1 MFQASILYNST
12 LRIWGAFMILYQFG
26 NSVCAQKVRITL
38 AEKGLD
44 WEAREVDLFKSEQY
58 SPEYLKLN
66 PKGVVPTLVHDGR
79 AINESTLI
87 CEYLDT
93 IFPEPKLM
101 PDDAYKCSQMRLWSK
116 MVDEGLHEGVTEI
129 SFSAMF
135 RQKMK
140 NLTEE
145 ERELRF
151 KNIGDP
157 RRKDRFFSTYNE
169 GPDSMFVMHA
179 IAAYEKAFNRL
190 EGVLS
195 DGRDWILGSNYT
207 LADINL
213 MPYVARLS
221 YLGLLDIWVKNRP
234 NIKSWWV
241 RSQSLTSFK
250 LGISNLL
257 TQNDHASM
265 LKHGAEIKGRMQ
277 ERYNEYLELL
287 C

>member
-1 MFQASILYNST
+1 
-12 LRIWGAFMILYQFG
+12 MILYQFG

-87 CEYLDT
+87 CEYLDSM
-93 IFPEPKLM
+93 FPKPELVPKD
-101 PDDAYKCSQMRLWSK
+101 PYKCYQMRLWSK
-116 MVDEGLHEGVTEI
+116 MVDEGLHEGTTEI

-135 RQKMK
+135 RHKMK

-145 ERELRF
+145 KRQLRF

-157 RRKDRFFSTYNE
+157 RRKDRFFSTYND
-169 GPDSMFVMHA
+169 GPDSMFVLHA
-179 IAAYEKAFNRL
+179 IAAYEKAFKRL
-190 EGVLS
+190 DETLS
-195 DGRDWILGSNYT
+195 DGRNWILGDNYT

-221 YLGLLDIWVKNRP
+221 YLSLLDIWIEDRP
-234 NIKSWWV
+234 SIKSWWL
-241 RSQSLTSFK
+241 RSQDLPSFK
-250 LGISNLL
+250 AGISSLIMEDEYEAMLVHGLGIKN
-257 TQNDHASM
+257 
-265 LKHGAEIKGRMQ
+265 RMQ
-277 ERYNEYLELL
+277 DRYNDYLKSLR
-287 C
+287 